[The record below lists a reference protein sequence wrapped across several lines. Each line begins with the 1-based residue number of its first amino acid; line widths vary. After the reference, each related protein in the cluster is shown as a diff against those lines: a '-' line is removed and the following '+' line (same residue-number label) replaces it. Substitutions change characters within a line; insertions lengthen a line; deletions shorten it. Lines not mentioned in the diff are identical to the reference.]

1 MIIDVNGTALFA
13 ATGGQE
19 FDPEKPNLIFIHGA
33 AMDHTA
39 WVLQS
44 RYLAHHGF
52 NVFALD
58 LPGHGKSGGDIP
70 ASIDDMADW
79 IIAFMDAANLESA
92 MLVGHS
98 MGALTALSTA
108 GRYPDRISRL
118 VMVGIAYPMMVGEDF
133 LNMARE
139 NDPAAYQMMI
149 DWSHARPSHM
159 GASEVPGLW
168 MIGNALRTVEN
179 SGEDTLYKGLSI
191 CAGYKGGFDAAE
203 NLQCPTLFILGDR
216 DMMTMPRAA
225 QKLIQA
231 IPNSETVMLE
241 NCGHMQMIEKA
252 QDVRNALSAFL
263 K

>member
-1 MIIDVNGTALFA
+1 MIIDVKNTPLFA

-19 FDPEKPNLIFIHGA
+19 FDQRKPSILFLHGA

-44 RYLAHHGF
+44 RYFAHHGF

-79 IIAFMDAANLESA
+79 VIAFMDANGIQSA
-92 MLVGHS
+92 ALVGHS
-98 MGALTALSTA
+98 MGSLTALSVA
-108 GRYPDRISRL
+108 GRYPERVTKLAMIG
-118 VMVGIAYPMMVGEDF
+118 VAYPMMVGEDF
-133 LNMARE
+133 LNKAKD

-149 DWSHARPSHM
+149 DWSHARPSHI

-179 SGEDTLYKGLSI
+179 SGDNSLYQGLSI
-191 CAGYKGGFDAAE
+191 CSGYTGGFDAAE
-203 NLQCPTLFILGDR
+203 NISCPTLFILGSK

-231 IPNSETVMLE
+231 IPDSKTVMLE

-252 QDVRNALSAFL
+252 QDVRSALTSFL
-263 K
+263 